1 MKERWVKRKMNKA
14 LTLITLT
21 STVALMS
28 PMIVQTGSIVY
39 ASSQDQPTVL
49 VDTKT
54 GKLDYTYQ
62 TDDANIHWSLSV
74 NEKEAADSAY
84 LRLKIDS
91 VNSINVA
98 GQSVGKDE
106 SGWFVLDAAIGSA
119 KSYQVDFVTAN
130 NGSQELPVTAEL
142 VTPGE
147 EGAEDQVQSLV
158 TNGTL
163 KAEIPVVTELPE
175 VSSDVADNSG
185 NEEANLPSSSVETDD
200 TNAED
205 ELSNPTP
212 SEEVE
217 NKTDISNNQLNNVQ
231 SADENPDV
239 IEKRDAVEI
248 TPFGVENNKLSHT
261 LKKNGGGEDLID
273 NGSEIG
279 TKFISVGDEVTFTT
293 IFRVTNANSE
303 HNWHALLDK
312 EVFDLPTTN
321 ISHSTTQ
328 SKITV
333 RRYYGTDGRNWTER
347 TGDNNSWK
355 YDASTGRISTS
366 NTLTANSYKYYFRFT
381 VTVKVKPDLQ
391 LSEPKQVDYQSDVSY
406 KSGSTTVYV
415 PARNAST
422 NYDKYWVAAGN
433 RFNLRNQITDEAGNN
448 LITKDASIG
457 EQTPYANAGDKV
469 TFTSSY
475 TLAKNNG
482 LNKYVWSAALDANV
496 IDESSIRVNGKSLT
510 EAGLTKSI
518 DTENKRIILTAK
530 AIETTRTGE
539 IPSSAVSEYRITAT
553 LKSDIATD
561 TNSVFSSKLSYET
574 GEWKWEWSWD
584 WNEWGYQWSGSAAT
598 PIEPSNKYWVKAVID
613 NPTYLSWDEIGDD
626 NEVTTTKTVNN
637 HVIGTP
643 YTVDFYWKD
652 LDTADGLHF
661 MMYKGDTLVGST
673 GDGRGGTGNK
683 MDFTILQEHLNDS
696 TNEFTLGVY
705 TYIDGRLVEVESSNR
720 LTLTINCDNPTVLS
734 WKQDTSQTIL
744 EETKDIADLTSGYTG
759 TFYWEDQ
766 DESDNDPG
774 ALTFKVFK
782 EFSETDVVAIA
793 TQKPDGSGSFNIPSD
808 ELGYGVKNFTVQTY
822 KGDEKTGAPIT
833 LQINVNGSVKL
844 QSVPTDLSWNMTVE
858 HSKGA
863 AISRSGDMTL
873 KVQDSRSA
881 AEKASNPW
889 KLTVSSQ
896 LQNTP
901 FSLVWQDGETL
912 VDGVELQKTESWT
925 SDKFVDSKTYGA
937 DQGIL
942 LKSTDYLPVD
952 TWNHPGAITWS
963 LNNVGTTE

>member
-39 ASSQDQPTVL
+39 ASSKDQPTVL
-49 VDTKT
+49 VDTEA

-74 NEKEAADSAY
+74 NEKKAADSAY

-106 SGWFVLDAAIGSA
+106 SGWFVLDAATGSA
-119 KSYQVDFVTAN
+119 KSYQVGFVTTN
-130 NGSQELPVTAEL
+130 NGSQELPVAAEL

-212 SEEVE
+212 SEEAE
-217 NKTDISNNQLNNVQ
+217 NKTDTSNNQLNNVQ
-231 SADENPDV
+231 SADENPDA

-261 LKKNGGGEDLID
+261 LTKNGGGDNLID

-312 EVFDLPTTN
+312 EVFDLPTADITN
-321 ISHSTTQ
+321 STMQ

-333 RRYYGTDGRNWTER
+333 KRYYSTDGRSWTER
-347 TGDNNSWK
+347 TGNNNSWK

-366 NTLTANSYKYYFRFT
+366 NTLTVNSYRYYFRFT

-391 LSEPKQVDYQSDVSY
+391 LSEPKQVSYQSDVSY

-448 LITKDASIG
+448 LITKDTSIG
-457 EQTPYANAGDKV
+457 DQTPYANAGDKV

-475 TLAKNNG
+475 MLAKNNE
-482 LNKYVWSAALDANV
+482 LNKYVWSASLDANV
-496 IDESSIRVNGKSLT
+496 IDESSIRVNGKSLA
-510 EAGLTKSI
+510 EVGLTKS
-518 DTENKRIILTAK
+518 TQNGKIILTAK

-553 LKSDIATD
+553 LNSDIATD
-561 TNSVFSSKLSYET
+561 TNPVFSSKLSYEI

-584 WNEWGYQWSGSAAT
+584 WSEWGYQWSGSAAQ
-598 PIEPSNKYWVKAVID
+598 PIEPSNKYWIKAVID
-613 NPTYLSWDEIGDD
+613 NPTYLSWKQIDEDNDVDNTELVFNNHATGTGFAGHFYWRDADGPEGISFSIYKNEGLIQDGIPANGEVTGASLLNIPGTVLTSGTNSFTVRAY
-626 NEVTTTKTVNN
+626 NEVGEEITTAET
-637 HVIGTP
+637 
-643 YTVDFYWKD
+643 
-652 LDTADGLHF
+652 
-661 MMYKGDTLVGST
+661 
-673 GDGRGGTGNK
+673 
-683 MDFTILQEHLNDS
+683 
-696 TNEFTLGVY
+696 
-705 TYIDGRLVEVESSNR
+705 RLP
-720 LTLTINCDNPTVLS
+720 LTINCDSPTVLGWDES
-734 WKQDTSQTIL
+734 KSQTSL
-744 EETKDIADLTSGYTG
+744 EETVDIADLTEGYASK
-759 TFYWEDQ
+759 FYWEDLDVADQAQ
-766 DESDNDPG
+766 DV
-774 ALTFKVFK
+774 LTFKVLK
-782 EFSETDVVAIA
+782 TVSGVDSVVATA
-793 TQKPDGSGSFNIPSD
+793 TQSADGSGTFTIPSN
-808 ELGYGVKNFTVQTY
+808 ELSYGVKNFTVQAY
-822 KGDEKTGAPIT
+822 KGNVKTGAPIT
-833 LQINVNGSVKL
+833 LQITVSGNVKL
-844 QSVPTDLSWNMTVE
+844 ISVPSEVNWNLTVDQ
-858 HSKGA
+858 SKGE
-863 AISRSGDMTL
+863 AISRSKEMTL
-873 KVQDSRSA
+873 EVQDSRSD
-881 AEKASNPW
+881 KSKPW
-889 KLTVSSQ
+889 KVTVSSQ
-896 LQNTP
+896 LPETTP
-901 FSLVWQDGETL
+901 FSLVWSDGSDSTDL
-912 VDGVELQKTESWT
+912 SDSVVLQKTNTWSSEKSI
-925 SDKFVDSKTYGA
+925 DSKTYA
-937 DQGIL
+937 VDKGIL
-942 LKSTDYLPVD
+942 LKSTDYLPIN
-952 TWNHPGAITWS
+952 TWNHTGAITWS
-963 LNNVGTTE
+963 LNDTP